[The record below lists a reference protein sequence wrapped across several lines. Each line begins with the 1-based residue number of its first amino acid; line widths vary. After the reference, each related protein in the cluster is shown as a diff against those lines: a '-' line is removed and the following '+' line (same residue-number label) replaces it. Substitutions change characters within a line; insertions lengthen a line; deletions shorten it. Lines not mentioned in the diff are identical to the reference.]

1 MPSAS
6 HVTIRKRAAML
17 FLFVVL
23 VMAGLVGRLVYLQSY
38 RSPWL
43 AENAADQRVR
53 EIPVEAQRGVIYDR
67 HGRELAVSVSS
78 ESVYAIPAEINNP
91 QETAAALAAI
101 LTLNKEDLAAKL
113 AKRQAFTWIKRKIDP
128 EVALAVRKLA
138 LPGIGLT
145 QENRRHYPQGRLASH
160 VLGFTGIDSQGL
172 DGVELA
178 FDSYLRGR
186 PGAIVVEYDARGRE
200 IPLTTHRYVPPVAGQ
215 DIYLAI
221 DTVIQ
226 QIVEREL
233 EKVLRETQAQRV
245 GIIAID
251 PATGEILALANKPD
265 YDPNDFAAYSPK
277 LWRNSAVSNAY
288 EPGST
293 FKIITA
299 AAALGEKIVKPEDR
313 FFDPG
318 AVEVQGRHIHCW
330 RHGGHGSQS
339 FVEVVKNSCNVGFVN
354 VGLRLG
360 AEAFYRY
367 IGAFGFTKP
376 TGVDLPGEARGLIVD
391 YAKVKP
397 INIATMAI
405 GQSIAVTPLQLVVA
419 AAAIAND
426 GQLLRPQIVREVRD
440 REGRVTRSFAPD
452 PVARVL
458 DDKTAHTLKGI
469 LEKVVEEGTGR
480 NAYVESFRIAGKTGT
495 AQKVG
500 ERGYAQGRY
509 VASFVGFAPADK
521 PRIALLVIIDEP
533 VGPYYGGVIA
543 APVFGA
549 VIRDILKY
557 LQIAPHGD
565 TAGKPGQ
572 GGDTAHVVV
581 PAVINLPVADAIS
594 QLQKAGLTVRVEET
608 GERVADQVPKPLS
621 RVPAGAG
628 VLLYTR
634 TARYPAGEITVPDL
648 TGLTP
653 GEATSLLADLGL
665 LISPEGGTGGA
676 DKQDPSPGGKAS
688 PGTKVTVHFKERAGN
703 YENSGNNISISPA
716 P

>member
-1 MPSAS
+1 MASAS
-6 HVTIRKRAAML
+6 HVIIRKRAAVL
-17 FLFVVL
+17 FLFVVI
-23 VMAGLVGRLVYLQSY
+23 VMVGLIGRLIFLQSY

-43 AENAADQRVR
+43 TENATDQRVR
-53 EIPVEAQRGVIYDR
+53 EIPVEARRGVIYDR

-78 ESVYAIPAEINNP
+78 ESVYAIPAEIRNP
-91 QETAAALAAI
+91 EETAARLAAI
-101 LTLNKEDLAAKL
+101 LPLNREDLAAKL
-113 AKRQAFTWIKRKIDP
+113 KKRQAFTWIMRKIDP
-128 EVALAVRKLA
+128 DAALAVRRLG

-145 QENRRHYPQGRLASH
+145 QENRRHYPQGRLAAH
-160 VLGFTGIDSQGL
+160 VLGFTGVDSQGL
-172 DGVELA
+172 DGVELT

-186 PGAIVVEYDARGRE
+186 PGAVVVEYDARGHE

-215 DIYLAI
+215 DIYLTI

-245 GIIAID
+245 SIIALD

-265 YDPNDFAAYSPK
+265 YDPNDFAAFSPK
-277 LWRNSAVSNAY
+277 LWRNNIVSNAY

-293 FKIITA
+293 FKIITT
-299 AAALGEKIVKPEDR
+299 AAALGEKVVSPEDR

-318 AVEVQGRHIHCW
+318 VVEVQGRHIHCW

-360 AEAFYRY
+360 ADAFYRY
-367 IGAFGFTKP
+367 IGAFGFNKP
-376 TGVDLPGEARGLIVD
+376 TGIDLPGEARGLIVD

-405 GQSIAVTPLQLVVA
+405 GQSIAVTPVQLITA

-440 REGRVTRSFAPD
+440 GQGRVTRAFAPD
-452 PVARVL
+452 QVARVL
-458 DDKTAHTLKGI
+458 DAKTAQTVKGI

-480 NAYVESFRIAGKTGT
+480 NAFVEGFRIAGKTGT

-500 ERGYAQGRY
+500 EGGYAQGRY

-521 PRIALLVIIDEP
+521 PRIALLIIIDEP

-549 VIRDILKY
+549 VIRDILQY
-557 LQIAPHGD
+557 LQIAPQSVP
-565 TAGKPGQ
+565 AGKTQ
-572 GGDTAHVVV
+572 EVHVTV
-581 PAVINLPVADAIS
+581 PAVINLPVDDAIR
-594 QLQKAGLTVRVEET
+594 QLKKAGLAVRVEET
-608 GERVADQVPKPLS
+608 GERVADQVPKPNS

-628 VLLYTR
+628 VLLYTQS
-634 TARYPAGEITVPDL
+634 ARYPAGEVTIPDL

-653 GEATSLLADLGL
+653 GEATGLLADLGL
-665 LISPEGGTGGA
+665 LIRPEGGGAGA
-676 DKQDPSPGGKAS
+676 DKQEPAPGGKVA
-688 PGTKVTVHFKERAGN
+688 PGSSVIVHFRAG
-703 YENSGNNISISPA
+703 EGNLGNTGNTISISPA